1 MTATGTHRIE
11 TPGRPASST
20 ATRSGPEKTLI
31 TLEAVTG
38 VTALAGGLLLMLAPD
53 GSLLMADSAA
63 LAGTGFDD
71 WLLPGAA
78 LALFV
83 GVGFAVTALWQWRR
97 GPYARYLSLAAGI
110 GLVLFE
116 IVQFSLIGFHPLQ
129 AVFGIVGA
137 VTAVLAWRLPGA
149 KHGATGSAS
158 VRRAEPAQAQT
169 VAHHEDR

>member
-1 MTATGTHRIE
+1 MTAPGTHRIQAS
-11 TPGRPASST
+11 GRPL
-20 ATRSGPEKTLI
+20 TRSASEKTLI
-31 TLEAVTG
+31 TLQSVTSA
-38 VTALAGGLLLMLAPD
+38 TALGGGLLLMLAPD
-53 GSLLMADSAA
+53 GSLLTADPAA
-63 LAGTGFDD
+63 LDGTGFGD

-83 GVGFAVTALWQWRR
+83 GLGFAVTAVWQWRR

-116 IVQFSLIGFHPLQ
+116 IVQFSLIGFQPLQ

-149 KHGATGSAS
+149 RHGATGGAL
-158 VRRAEPAQAQT
+158 VRRAEPAQAQA